1 MIQMNCISVEETLKP
16 KLLFNRYLFW
26 VPKRQTAALQKI
38 FLSNHAIEKVV
49 IIILFIS
56 QYSIF
61 DTRYRFGLAKQGF
74 RAYVY
79 MIWIVL
85 LICVTYIQLNV
96 NLVI

>member
-1 MIQMNCISVEETLKP
+1 MVKKSDLWFKDESSGWKRMWCFYVEFQIGTHTDG
-16 KLLFNRYLFW
+16 
-26 VPKRQTAALQKI
+26 QTD
-38 FLSNHAIEKVV
+38 HAIERVV
-49 IIILFIS
+49 IIILVNS

-85 LICVTYIQLNV
+85 FICISYSYSIHLM
-96 NLVI
+96 I

>member
-1 MIQMNCISVEETLKP
+1 MLVM
-16 KLLFNRYLFW
+16 LLHF
-26 VPKRQTAALQKI
+26 
-38 FLSNHAIEKVV
+38 SHHAIERVV
-49 IIILFIS
+49 IIILVNS

-85 LICVTYIQLNV
+85 FICISYSYSIHLM
-96 NLVI
+96 I